1 MCHFATSQNVS
12 LQNLFCGVSTVWAL
26 RWAGPVWGN
35 TVRFDD
41 KLTTVIAQPAGDS
54 AALSSA
60 WLQIVDILAQNRS
73 GIAENDRRKALAR
86 LAHWRGRVPVERRK
100 LAALSLSSHSVPFDV
115 VALFATDTATVA
127 APVLSAAA
135 LDDNG
140 WAILIPKLPQS
151 SRALLRERKD
161 LPNNAKQMLANYG
174 LSDFAL
180 PNEASDVSSDVA
192 SDYASEHRV
201 ERTLENDPISE
212 IRALVSRI
220 EAFRRDR
227 APQDF
232 KPIANPV
239 VAGFRFETSATG
251 VINWI
256 DGAPRGPVIGIEI
269 AAMAEVGEHGVDGQ
283 AAGAFKRR
291 TPFRNA
297 RMIVPGAGPAAGQ
310 WLISGLPC
318 FDETTGRFT
327 GYRCSA
333 RRPERSE
340 GATAPIRSLLGPGL
354 PADSIRQLVHELRT
368 PLNAIRG
375 FAEMIS
381 GQLLGPV
388 ASAYRLRAEEIIVD
402 SKRLLALFEDLDAAA
417 KLDRGTVVG
426 RGVQTC
432 DLGVVLQTLADE
444 FRSLTDTRR
453 VHLRLSAPQQLSPVA
468 VDALT
473 VERMVGRLMATVI
486 GLAAPGESIEAR
498 LIETSSDVCF
508 TIARPKS
515 LVGMPT
521 EALLDPSYG
530 PEGEW
535 PDAPALGLGFALRL
549 TSNMAKSAKA
559 QFEIEPDRFTLI
571 LPHAA
576 EQGDA
581 SESV

>member
-1 MCHFATSQNVS
+1 MCRCITGFVAYP
-12 LQNLFCGVSTVWAL
+12 TVWNCVG
-26 RWAGPVWGN
+26 AGPVWGK

-54 AALSSA
+54 GALASA

-73 GIAENDRRKALAR
+73 GIAGDERRKALAR
-86 LAHWRGRVPVERRK
+86 LDHWRSRVPMERRK
-100 LAALSLSSHSVPFDV
+100 LAAMSLSHHNVPFDV

-127 APVLSAAA
+127 APVLSSAQ
-135 LDDNG
+135 LDENG
-140 WAILIPKLPQS
+140 WAILIPKLPQA
-151 SRALLRERKD
+151 SRALLRERRD
-161 LPNNAKQMLANYG
+161 LPAHAKQMLASYG

-180 PNEASDVSSDVA
+180 PSGMVA
-192 SDYASEHRV
+192 DSASESTGAGDADSGV
-201 ERTLENDPISE
+201 QNDPVSE

-232 KPIANPV
+232 KPIVTQAV
-239 VAGFRFETSATG
+239 SGFRFETSGAG
-251 VINWI
+251 VINWV

-269 AAMAEVGEHGVDGQ
+269 ASMAEVGEHGVDGQ

-297 RMIVPGAGPAAGQ
+297 RMIVPGAGSAAGQ

-327 GYRCSA
+327 GYRCTA
-333 RRPERSE
+333 RRPERNE
-340 GATAPIRSLLGPGL
+340 GATAPIHSLLGPGL

-388 ASAYRLRAEEIIVD
+388 TSAYRARAEEIIND

-426 RGVQTC
+426 RGVPTC
-432 DLGVVLQTLADE
+432 DLAIVLQTLADE
-444 FRSLTDTRR
+444 FRSLTDARR
-453 VHLRLSAPQQLSPVA
+453 VHLRLSAPQQLQQVA

-473 VERMVGRLMATVI
+473 AERMVGRLMATVI
-486 GLAAPGESIEAR
+486 GLAAPRESIEAR
-498 LIETSSDVCF
+498 LTETSSDVCF

-515 LVGMPT
+515 LSGMPT
-521 EALLDPSYG
+521 ESLLDPSYG

-549 TSNMAKSAKA
+549 TGNMAKSAKA
-559 QFEIEPDRFTLI
+559 RFEIEPDHFTLI
-571 LPHAA
+571 MPLSA

-581 SESV
+581 SNTV

>member
-1 MCHFATSQNVS
+1 MCRCTSRFVEYRRSWN
-12 LQNLFCGVSTVWAL
+12 CAG
-26 RWAGPVWGN
+26 AGPVWGK

-41 KLTTVIAQPAGDS
+41 KLTTVIAQPSSDS

-73 GIAENDRRKALAR
+73 DIAESERRKALAR
-86 LAHWRGRVPVERRK
+86 LDHWRSRVPAERRK
-100 LAALSLSSHSVPFDV
+100 LAAMSLSHHSVPFDV

-127 APVLSAAA
+127 APVLSAAK

-151 SRALLRERKD
+151 SRALLRERRD
-161 LPNNAKQMLANYG
+161 LPTHAKRMLASYG
-174 LSDFAL
+174 TSDFAL
-180 PNEASDVSSDVA
+180 PDVA
-192 SDYASEHRV
+192 AMGKLRDEGESVTQD
-201 ERTLENDPISE
+201 DPVSE

-227 APQDF
+227 GPQDF
-232 KPIANPV
+232 KPIVSQAV
-239 VAGFRFETSATG
+239 TGFRFETSAAG
-251 VINWI
+251 VISWV
-256 DGAPRGPVIGIEI
+256 DGAPRGPIVGIEI

-297 RMIVPGAGPAAGQ
+297 RMIVPGAGSAAGQ

-333 RRPERSE
+333 RRPELNE
-340 GATAPIRSLLGPGL
+340 GAAAPIRSLLGPGL

-388 ASAYRLRAEEIIVD
+388 SSGYRARAEEIIND
-402 SKRLLALFEDLDAAA
+402 SKRLLALFEDLDTAA

-426 RGVQTC
+426 RGVPTC
-432 DLGVVLQTLADE
+432 DLGVVFQTLADE
-444 FRSLTDTRR
+444 FRSLTDARR
-453 VHLRLSAPQQLSPVA
+453 VHLRLFAPQQLSQVA

-473 VERMVGRLMATVI
+473 AERMVGRLMATVI
-486 GLAAPGESIEAR
+486 GLASPGESIEAR
-498 LIETSSDVCF
+498 LTETSSDVCF
-508 TIARPKS
+508 AIARPKS
-515 LVGMPT
+515 LAGMPT

-549 TSNMAKSAKA
+549 TGNMAKSAKA
-559 QFEIEPDRFTLI
+559 RFEIEPDRFALI
-571 LPHAA
+571 MPHAA
-576 EQGDA
+576 VQGDA
-581 SESV
+581 SESL